1 MNRRW
6 WFINQIVLT
15 GRLTRDPELRTTTSD
30 KQVASFTLA
39 VDRYGEGADFINC
52 VVWGKQAENL
62 CKYQEKGSQIG
73 LTGRIN
79 TRTYD
84 DAKGN
89 KQYVTEVIADSIEFL
104 GSRRREETEYDAV
117 QNARRETNV
126 FEEFGNNIKSEGN
139 GIEISES
146 DLPF

>member
-1 MNRRW
+1 MNQV
-6 WFINQIVLT
+6 ILT
-15 GRLTRDPELRTTTSD
+15 GRLTKDPELKMVVND
-30 KQVASFTLA
+30 KSVASFTIA
-39 VDRYGEGADFINC
+39 VDRYKEGADFINC

-62 CKYQEKGSQIG
+62 CKYQEKGSLIG

-89 KQYVTEVIADSIEFL
+89 KQYITEVIAESIEFL
-104 GSRRREETEYDAV
+104 GSRRKEETEYDAV
-117 QNARRETNV
+117 QNVRRETNV
-126 FEEFGNNIKSEGN
+126 FEEFGSSIKGEGN
-139 GIEISES
+139 GIELDSS

>member
-1 MNRRW
+1 MN
-6 WFINQIVLT
+6 QVVLT
-15 GRLTRDPELRTTTSD
+15 GRLTKDPELKQTSSD
-30 KQVASFTLA
+30 KSVASFTLA
-39 VDRYGEGADFINC
+39 VDKYGEGADFINC

-62 CKYQEKGSQIG
+62 CKYQGKGSQIG
-73 LTGRIN
+73 LTGKIN

-104 GSRRREETEYDAV
+104 GSKKVIEK
-117 QNARRETNV
+117 ETNP
-126 FEEFGNNIKSEGN
+126 FEEFGNNIKSESN
-139 GIEISES
+139 GIEIQDS

>member
-1 MNRRW
+1 MN
-6 WFINQIVLT
+6 QVVLT
-15 GRLTRDPELRTTTSD
+15 GRLTRDPELRETQSG
-30 KQVASFTLA
+30 KQVASFNIA
-39 VDRYGEGADFINC
+39 VDKYGEGADFINC

-73 LTGRIN
+73 LVGKIS

-89 KQYVTEVIADSIEFL
+89 KQYITEVVADSIEFL
-104 GSRRREETEYDAV
+104 GNKKKEGTEYDAV
-117 QNARRETNV
+117 QNARRETNL

-139 GIEISES
+139 GIEIKPE

>member
-1 MNRRW
+1 MN
-6 WFINQIVLT
+6 QVVLT
-15 GRLTRDPELRTTTSD
+15 GRLTKDPELRITNSD
-30 KQVASFTLA
+30 KSVASFNIA
-39 VDRYGEGADFINC
+39 VDKYGEGADFINC

-62 CKYQEKGSQIG
+62 CKYQEKGSQIA
-73 LTGRIN
+73 LSGRIS

-89 KQYVTEVIADSIEFL
+89 KQYITEVIADSIEFL
-104 GSRRREETEYDAV
+104 GNKKKEETEYDAV
-117 QNARRETNV
+117 QNTRKETNP

-139 GIEISES
+139 GIEINDS

>member
-1 MNRRW
+1 M
-6 WFINQIVLT
+6 ILT
-15 GRLTRDPELRTTTSD
+15 GRLTKDPELKTTSSD
-30 KQVASFTLA
+30 KSVASFTIA
-39 VDRYGEGADFINC
+39 VDKYGEGADFINC

-62 CKYQEKGSQIG
+62 CKYQEKGSLIG
-73 LTGRIN
+73 LSGRIQ

-89 KQYVTEVIADSIEFL
+89 KQYITEVVAESIEFL
-104 GSRRREETEYDAV
+104 GSKRREETEYDAV
-117 QNARRETNV
+117 QNVRRETNV

-139 GIEISES
+139 GIEIQDS